1 MLERERER
9 ERERVKECVIKIAGE
24 GECLREK
31 ERGTRERMSE
41 RMSERDDHIKER
53 QKMKAFLAFSTAAD
67 NSKRVLIPWLVN
79 LLIFRQK

>member
-1 MLERERER
+1 ML
-9 ERERVKECVIKIAGE
+9 KCVIKIAGE

-31 ERGTRERMSE
+31 ERGTRE

-67 NSKRVLIPWLVN
+67 NSKRVLVPWLVI